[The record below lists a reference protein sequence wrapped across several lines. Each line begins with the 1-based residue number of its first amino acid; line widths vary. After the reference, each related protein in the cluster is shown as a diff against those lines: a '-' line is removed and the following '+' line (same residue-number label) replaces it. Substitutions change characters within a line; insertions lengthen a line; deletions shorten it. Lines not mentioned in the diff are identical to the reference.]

1 MLCRWLNSKFN
12 KIQSA
17 AGEWKSKTFQ
27 VMENRMKIWQALG
40 RETCTPI
47 SGIILLR
54 RMLISKKRER
64 FLRTKW
70 DESRRIVDLV
80 STLYAAASTNGDK
93 KIRRTCPVLPISEL
107 VAFLRFQFQTFGQ
120 TYESKDFLWITA
132 SSADSAGTASPSDN
146 DIATMHRMNRRIDR
160 WLYAAAKF
168 DNRHVCV
175 DSDQP

>member
-120 TYESKDFLWITA
+120 TYEVERLSLDHRKLSRFSWHSITIGQRYCHNA
-132 SSADSAGTASPSDN
+132 PN
-146 DIATMHRMNRRIDR
+146 EPPHRSLTICSR
-160 WLYAAAKF
+160 
-168 DNRHVCV
+168 
-175 DSDQP
+175 